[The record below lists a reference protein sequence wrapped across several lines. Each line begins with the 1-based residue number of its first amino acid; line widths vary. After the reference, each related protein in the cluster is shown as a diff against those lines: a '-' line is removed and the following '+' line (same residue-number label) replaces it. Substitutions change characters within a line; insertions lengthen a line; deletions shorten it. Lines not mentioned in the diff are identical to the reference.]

1 MTDPNAGVRE
11 EALRTLSAIDDERV
25 LEPLINS
32 LKDPEERVR
41 EVGMEALVRWSSP
54 AVARRLVESLTSP
67 ALRRPASEL
76 LARMGRAAV
85 NPLVSLLREGHPD
98 IAATVGETLE
108 RLVGRDVFLQRLGS
122 MDPNDRLGAVEALG
136 AMGGPEAVDTRMPI
150 RRQANHTKRALGRL
164 IRLGAAVAAPAV
176 IAGQRHVLEH
186 AEPVKRPR
194 DLEGAADAAI
204 DDAVRSHARDLRT
217 VEQDRSRRR
226 HQRARQHV
234 EDRALAGAV
243 RADQAENL
251 ALLHPERHVIDSG
264 EATKTLHQPFYSQHA
279 RTSAYS
285 FAGFTGC

>member
-1 MTDPNAGVRE
+1 MLAISLASRSGTTEAVQGIIGTLVDPLPAVRRAGAAALGELRGHEAIPALTQAMTDPDAGVRE

-136 AMGGPEAVDTRMPI
+136 AMGGPEAVDGLTRALSDPI
-150 RRQANHTKRALGRL
+150 EEIRIRSLRALGDMGDQSAIIAVR
-164 IRLGAAVAAPAV
+164 RSAHGDPVPEVAAA
-176 IAGQRHVLEH
+176 
-186 AEPVKRPR
+186 AE
-194 DLEGAADAAI
+194 EA
-204 DDAVRSHARDLRT
+204 LRK
-217 VEQDRSRRR
+217 
-226 HQRARQHV
+226 
-234 EDRALAGAV
+234 L
-243 RADQAENL
+243 QA
-251 ALLHPERHVIDSG
+251 
-264 EATKTLHQPFYSQHA
+264 
-279 RTSAYS
+279 
-285 FAGFTGC
+285 